1 MEKKRELTTKRII
14 LLEQRTY
21 TEHRSQKLSILP
33 SPLHTWI
40 VHSTFITKLT
50 HVLPQPFPE
59 PVKEPHQEKGLYI
72 ILTRWACPT
81 VEDTHTTNICPPPI
95 IRAWLRNNEG
105 RRPRPCQIKKVFT
118 LGLANHAIQPGY
130 IHHWLGHHHIC

>member
-1 MEKKRELTTKRII
+1 MNCSQYLHHHYIF
-14 LLEQRTY
+14 QF
-21 TEHRSQKLSILP
+21 TE
-33 SPLHTWI
+33 
-40 VHSTFITKLT
+40 LT

-59 PVKEPHQEKGLYI
+59 PVKEPHQEKGSYI

-130 IHHWLGHHHIC
+130 IHHWLGHHHIYWFSMPVKNAQINLVLEQLWIMNTTTHTHTW